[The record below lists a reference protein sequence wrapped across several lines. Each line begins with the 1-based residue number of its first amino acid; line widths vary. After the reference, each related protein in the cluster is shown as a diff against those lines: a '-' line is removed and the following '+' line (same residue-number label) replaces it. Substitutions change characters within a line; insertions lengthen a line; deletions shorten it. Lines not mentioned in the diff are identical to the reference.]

1 MNKNEKKE
9 LVELIK
15 VLNSKD
21 FDDIQKAEYVDNA
34 EFVDN
39 IVYPIKKIKDILQQK
54 EYNDL
59 KYFFAELISKAVDYA
74 VCEYEDEYLKHIQI
88 AKFVLKLIKKYVYNN
103 KKIDITNDFNFV
115 KLLEE
120 ALLNAYSQVK
130 DKNDL
135 YYIYNNTHVAIATRK
150 IRHLLKQIFTKNN
163 VKVLEQNKNSF
174 SVYFFRLLNEI
185 FDKYIISYDI
195 IKEMHSRIMKKKN
208 SIIDKQVKFDEE
220 EQKYVVIE
228 QIIVD
233 YTDVFDEYYEEMKE
247 RYEGFNYAC
256 KYDDELK
263 CYVIVETIKRDA
275 TKEEIKEVELNAAN
289 KS

>member
-9 LVELIK
+9 LVK

-21 FDDIQKAEYVDNA
+21 FDDIQKAE
-34 EFVDN
+34 FVDN
-39 IVYPIKKIKDILQQK
+39 IVHYIVKIKDILQQK
-54 EYNDL
+54 EYNNL
-59 KYFFAELISKAVDYA
+59 KCLFVQLISTAINSA
-74 VCEYEDEYLKHIQI
+74 VCEYEDEYLKRLHI
-88 AKFVLKLIKKYVYNN
+88 AKFVLHLLKKYVYNN
-103 KKIDITNDFNFV
+103 KKIDITNDLNFV

-120 ALLNAYSQVK
+120 ELLDAYSQIK

-135 YYIYNNTHVAIATRK
+135 YYIYDNTHVYIVTRK

-174 SVYFFRLLNEI
+174 SVYFFRLLNVI
-185 FDKYIISYDI
+185 FDKDIISYDV

-247 RYEGFNYAC
+247 RHEDFNYIC
-256 KYDDELK
+256 KYDDELN